1 MIDYVSDG
9 TVVVRFESIE
19 SMITTQGIIEENLS
33 FLEMF
38 KIKNVTVDEGERV
51 LILSCD
57 LMREVPN

>member
-9 TVVVRFESIE
+9 TVVVPFESIE